1 MTSKE
6 ILISFHRKKIKGVCH
21 FLKLIF
27 LILLHIRI
35 SSMWVVSHLFLGQ
48 KLKFNMNLMANWK
61 TFQIL
66 FLSSKTCRNLSF
78 WHKMSRQANRHTY
91 YICNLSNVS
100 YIMEFL
106 AWWVLKNQ
114 GFYSN
119 INCIQMKLL
128 YFVNWHGDR
137 ASKSGKIVLSKIKQ
151 IKKE

>member
-78 WHKMSRQANRHTY
+78 WQKMSRQANRHTY
-91 YICNLSNVS
+91 YICTLSSMTSLLVHTGAQPNKCRFLPKNLNQ
-100 YIMEFL
+100 L
-106 AWWVLKNQ
+106 VLDLPSLDHKKTKIGPNFRKQ
-114 GFYSN
+114 T
-119 INCIQMKLL
+119 M
-128 YFVNWHGDR
+128 YF
-137 ASKSGKIVLSKIKQ
+137 
-151 IKKE
+151 KK